1 MTIKEVTPH
10 HIFVD
15 VPNAVGAKIDGV
27 YLKSRRAWRIP
38 LNLGALRDLHKLG
51 YDVLELGKRLSEE
64 YKKTLDSKKYT
75 DIFEI
80 DEYGLREYQS
90 QDVSFLYRMMYAGV
104 FNEQRTGKTPTMCRV
119 IDKIDR
125 KTAVI
130 CPASLVLNWR
140 DEIEEWTAMSAV
152 VAMGTKKKREAAYK
166 EFYDN
171 GGVLIVGKETARND
185 VGMLQSLKIHTL
197 VVDEAHFLRNRSSK
211 QSTAIVN
218 IGRVVQRRYALTGT
232 PATSSPADVF
242 GILHFLDP
250 ERWSSYWQFA
260 ERYFNISKGYAGS
273 RNIGK
278 FKSAARKREYE
289 EILNIVSVQRKR
301 KDVMKWLPTKQY
313 QTVKLK
319 LEGIQ
324 KRAYDEMLNT
334 FEVEA
339 IDLDASTVLAQM
351 TRLRQITS
359 VPATLGLD
367 EMGVKFNFILQW
379 LEDNPNEQ
387 LLVFTNFSSGL
398 NDIARAM
405 TAKKYTVGML
415 TGEYSKA
422 QRATNVKWFQEGRV
436 QVLLCNIEAA
446 GTGLTLDAAGTVIFL
461 DRHHNPTNN
470 EQAEDRIV
478 ATQQD
483 RNLNALIIDLVC
495 EDTIDEKILQL
506 VKEKKSITAVANNY
520 RNVRE
525 WLK

>member
-10 HIFVD
+10 HIFVE
-15 VPNAVGAKIDGV
+15 VPELIGNKLDGV
-27 YLKSRRAWRIP
+27 YLKSRKVWRIP
-38 LNLGALRDLHKLG
+38 FNLGALRDLHKLG
-51 YDVLELGKRLSEE
+51 YDVLELGKQLSEE
-64 YKKTLDSKKYT
+64 YKDTLDLKSLSSSAETK
-75 DIFEI
+75 
-80 DEYGLREYQS
+80 LREYQA
-90 QDVSFLYRMMYAGV
+90 QDVTFLVSQKYAGV

-119 IDKIDR
+119 LERIR
-125 KTAVI
+125 ARTAII
-130 CPASLVLNWR
+130 CPASLILNWR
-140 DEIEEWTAMSAV
+140 DEVSAWTTMNPI

-166 EFYDN
+166 EFYEN

-218 IGRVVQRRYALTGT
+218 IGRVVQRRYVLTGT

-260 ERYFNISKGYAGS
+260 ERYFNISKGFAGS

-289 EILNIVSVQRKR
+289 EILNLVSVQRKR

-379 LEDNPNEQ
+379 LEDNPDEQ
-387 LLVFTNFSSGL
+387 LLVFSNFSSGL
-398 NDIARAM
+398 IELRNALMSKRQKVGTIIGENSKEQRNDC
-405 TAKKYTVGML
+405 V
-415 TGEYSKA
+415 
-422 QRATNVKWFQEGRV
+422 QRFQNGHL
-436 QVLLCNIEAA
+436 QVLLCNIESA

-461 DRHHNPTNN
+461 DRHYNPTQN

-520 RNVRE
+520 RNVRD